1 MPIMNSGRW
10 SDHLGRIKRSREET
24 ENRDAFISQARGNAL
39 KVSDQ
44 VSDPGYQSGIRENK
58 RKHER
63 TLAREKSV
71 MDLENEKTLRSLPSA
86 TDLSREKLGRE
97 DITSRE
103 KISRE
108 GITSREN
115 IARIGSGRMS
125 SGDRKYMDESNT
137 ENFMGKYGITDYN
150 GTFVSEIFTDEQM
163 KIMQTEAA
171 EKGLNI
177 YFDKGQV
184 KGIAPNV
191 SMPNKLGS
199 LTEGT
204 NDSVGATDTTN
215 PSLYSYRDERG
226 KSIITDKK
234 ADIPEKYMQGV
245 KKYQSGSSTNS
256 GQLLSE
262 LSDVDST
269 EQSTSQDEISND
281 ASFMNKLNQAT
292 PEQKQT
298 VMAALTRRAN
308 QGDLNAKRILASIPK
323 PQEKKVLERIRPQTP
338 SAYSRNPSV
347 LTNWNKTGLPQV
359 R

>member
-10 SDHLGRIKRSREET
+10 SDHLGRIGRAREET

-262 LSDVDST
+262 LPNANRTEQPTNYPKLPQGFTLDDDLSDV
-269 EQSTSQDEISND
+269 E
-281 ASFMNKLNQAT
+281 L
-292 PEQKQT
+292 
-298 VMAALTRRAN
+298 
-308 QGDLNAKRILASIPK
+308 
-323 PQEKKVLERIRPQTP
+323 
-338 SAYSRNPSV
+338 
-347 LTNWNKTGLPQV
+347 
-359 R
+359 